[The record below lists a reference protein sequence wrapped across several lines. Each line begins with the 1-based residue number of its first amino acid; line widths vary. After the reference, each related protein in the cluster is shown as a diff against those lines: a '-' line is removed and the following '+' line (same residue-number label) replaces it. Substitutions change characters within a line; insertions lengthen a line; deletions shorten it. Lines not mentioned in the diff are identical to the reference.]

1 MACTNCFLTSDAI
14 RTFSAKKL
22 TNFRWCS
29 DLLLV
34 QCEEILKGA
43 FSLNLKILYMFSAP
57 ITELGTYLSSIEENG
72 SEFLSKLLDRTYG
85 KPSNNLSVTQLV
97 SMLTSELSTH
107 EPAPNF
113 DLETVFQI
121 MKESMMPQH
130 ILHFDSTEI
139 RIVKNYEFIRYLLPS
154 EELVGYPLV
163 KLSNSSG
170 SFKYYVNREPSI
182 PLCRYQQI
190 WGNEN
195 SSLFDDAF
203 CNQVYQFHQPFG
215 ARRDAKNRISA

>member
-1 MACTNCFLTSDAI
+1 
-14 RTFSAKKL
+14 
-22 TNFRWCS
+22 
-29 DLLLV
+29 
-34 QCEEILKGA
+34 
-43 FSLNLKILYMFSAP
+43 
-57 ITELGTYLSSIEENG
+57 
-72 SEFLSKLLDRTYG
+72 
-85 KPSNNLSVTQLV
+85 
-97 SMLTSELSTH
+97 
-107 EPAPNF
+107 
-113 DLETVFQI
+113 
-121 MKESMMPQH
+121 MPQH

-190 WGNEN
+190 WGNEK